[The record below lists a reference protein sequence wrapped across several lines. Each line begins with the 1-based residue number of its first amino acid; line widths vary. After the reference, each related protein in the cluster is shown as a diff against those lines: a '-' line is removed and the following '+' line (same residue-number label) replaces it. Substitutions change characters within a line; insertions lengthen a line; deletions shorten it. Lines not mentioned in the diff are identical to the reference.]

1 MSRGAMTRSFVPFVC
16 AAAVA
21 YAALG
26 CSAADP
32 TRTVQVEGE
41 LGNGG
46 FLFLCDDSVQC
57 EKTASDVSRFP
68 KSIAVGATFNVR
80 YKLDKDP
87 ALIKITLDNAA
98 QDKGITVQPAVV
110 APTSVSATKYQYI
123 SRGPAG
129 FLGLKVGFATLVARD
144 RKGFV
149 VDYLTVKLQQPDA
162 VAVYKAEDRNS
173 PPPRVT
179 TVQLTEGD
187 TASLRAVAQKAGQ
200 DLGGA
205 LQVEWISDTPDVV
218 SVDGRSGVKVTL
230 TAKKAGTATL
240 TATAG
245 GFENKIAVEVKP

>member
-1 MSRGAMTRSFVPFVC
+1 MTRSFLPFVC
-16 AAAVA
+16 GAAVA

-32 TRTVQVEGE
+32 TRSVQVQGE

-57 EKTASDVSRFP
+57 EKTASDVSKFP
-68 KSIAVGATFNVR
+68 KAISVGATFNVR

-98 QDKGITVQPAVV
+98 VDKGITVQPAVL
-110 APTSVSATKYQYI
+110 APSSASAANYQYL
-123 SRGPAG
+123 SRGPSG
-129 FLGLKVGFATLVARD
+129 FLGVKVGFATLVARD
-144 RKGFV
+144 RKGAV

-162 VAVYKAEDRNS
+162 IAVYKAEDRNS
-173 PPPRVT
+173 PPPRVSS
-179 TVQLTEGD
+179 LEITEGD
-187 TASLRAVAQKAGQ
+187 TASLRAVAQKANQ

-205 LQVEWISDTPDVV
+205 LQVDWTSDTPEVV
-218 SVDGRSGVKVTL
+218 SVDGRNGVKVTL

-245 GFENKIAVEVKP
+245 GFENKISVEVKP